1 MPKPMRISYDTEFY
15 EDGKTIDLISIGMV
29 REDGKE
35 YYAVSNEFNTA
46 RVINHPWLM
55 ENVMTSIDHVLVYSP
70 LDGIPY
76 DFVVTDAAAKS
87 REQIK
92 KDILEFTADV
102 WPELWSWYGAYDHV
116 ALCQLFGRMIDL
128 PSRLPM
134 FTHDIKQEQ
143 KRLKLPNDSLPR
155 QVGGN
160 HNALE
165 DARHHMRMF
174 EYIKALGDGSW
185 TQ

>member
-1 MPKPMRISYDTEFY
+1 MTISYDTEFL
-15 EDGKTIDLISIGMV
+15 EDGKTVDLISIGMV

-35 YYAVSNEFNTA
+35 FYAVSSEADYRRIMKNE
-46 RVINHPWLM
+46 WLM
-55 ENVMTSIDHVLVYSP
+55 ENVMSSIDHEVTPVFEGSTEYTLVITDTAVMTRNEIR
-70 LDGIPY
+70 DG
-76 DFVVTDAAAKS
+76 
-87 REQIK
+87 
-92 KDILEFTADV
+92 ILEFTADV
-102 WPELWSWYGAYDHV
+102 WPELWSWYGSYDHV

-128 PSRLPM
+128 PNRFPM

-143 KRLKLPNDSLPR
+143 KRLNIPNDSLPGR
-155 QVGGN
+155 VVGTK

-165 DARHHMRMF
+165 DAKHHMRMF